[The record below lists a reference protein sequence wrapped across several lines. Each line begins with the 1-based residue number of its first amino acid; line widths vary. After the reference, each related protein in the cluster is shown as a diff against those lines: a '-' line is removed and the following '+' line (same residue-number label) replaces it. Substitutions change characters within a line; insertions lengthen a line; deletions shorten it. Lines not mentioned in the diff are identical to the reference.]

1 MPKDKHKIDEDSTG
15 DLANEHAIGNVPKE
29 QTTLV
34 INMLTRFKFIF
45 VNEYFNH
52 YETIISSS
60 LEFLSTIIMQPIMQP
75 FTLIFVHDPRQEG
88 YDVENCLP
96 SQSKHWILSN
106 YT

>member
-15 DLANEHAIGNVPKE
+15 DLANEHAIGNVPKK

-34 INMLTRFKFIF
+34 INMLTRFKFFF

-60 LEFLSTIIMQPIMQP
+60 PQIFIYHHHATHHTTIYPNFCSWP
-75 FTLIFVHDPRQEG
+75 
-88 YDVENCLP
+88 
-96 SQSKHWILSN
+96 
-106 YT
+106 